1 MIMPS
6 PDTAALAARIIAAVE
21 QLIPEYLADPA
32 DRNIANGNLAICIID
47 EAGQIYGRMFG
58 PDQNRKRQS
67 FRVAWTKASQVW
79 ITGMKTGEYEK
90 AVYGG
95 QVDESRYGIS
105 RPDLIGWEGGQ
116 PFTLPD
122 GTRLSVGVSGLRG
135 VSDLAIAVRALKN
148 LRLVP

>member
-1 MIMPS
+1 MPF
-6 PDTAALAARIIAAVE
+6 PDTAAHATQIIAAIE
-21 QLIPEYLADPA
+21 QLLPEYLADAA
-32 DRNIANGNLAICIID
+32 DRTVANGNLGVCIID
-47 EAGQIYGRMFG
+47 ETGRVFGAMSG

-95 QVDESRYGIS
+95 QVEESKFGIA

-116 PFTLPD
+116 PFTLRD
-122 GTRLSVGVSGLRG
+122 GRRLSVGVSGLRG
-135 VSDLAIAVRALKN
+135 VSDLAIATRAMQQLH
-148 LRLVP
+148 LA

>member
-1 MIMPS
+1 MTT
-6 PDTAALAARIIAAVE
+6 PDIATLAARIIAAIE
-21 QLIPEYLADPA
+21 DLIPEYLADAA
-32 DRNIANGNLAICIID
+32 DRSVANGNIGVCLID
-47 EAGQIYGRMFG
+47 EAGRVFGRMFG
-58 PDQNRKRQS
+58 PYQNRKRQS
-67 FRVAWTKASQVW
+67 FKVAWTKASQVW

-95 QVDESRYGIS
+95 QLDESKYGIA

-135 VSDLAIAVRALKN
+135 SSDLAIAARALQK
-148 LRLVP
+148 LGLIP